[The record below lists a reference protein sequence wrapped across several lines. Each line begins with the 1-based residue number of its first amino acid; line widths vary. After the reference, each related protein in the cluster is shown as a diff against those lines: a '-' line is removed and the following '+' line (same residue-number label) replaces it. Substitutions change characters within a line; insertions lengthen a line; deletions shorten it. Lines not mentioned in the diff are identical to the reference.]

1 MMKALPQALLLIAA
15 AAAFATDARAKAYPS
30 PDAAIDAL
38 VAAVRSGDPRS
49 VAAVLGPRSGALVQS
64 GDPVADKND
73 RAAFAKIFDAKHQ
86 IEVHGTAATL
96 VVGDDARP
104 FPIPLRA
111 VGGRWMF
118 DIAAARQDILDRRV
132 GRNELN
138 AIEVCRAIVDAER
151 DYAGADRTGAGFA
164 EYAQKF
170 MSDAGQK
177 NGLYWP
183 SASGEPQS
191 PLGPLVAEARAQG
204 YNGRHAP
211 YHGYFYKILLS
222 QGSHAQGGAGSYV
235 LHGHMIAGFAVL
247 AYPAKWGDS
256 GVMTFM
262 VDRSG
267 QVLQRNLGR
276 NTARIAPSIARYDPD
291 AGWKPAEAAPAK

>member
-1 MMKALPQALLLIAA
+1 MNVFLRALLALAAATAFAA
-15 AAAFATDARAKAYPS
+15 AAQAKAYPS
-30 PDAAIDAL
+30 PEAAVEAL
-38 VAAVRSGDPRS
+38 GAAVRSDDPRS
-49 VAAVLGPRSGALVQS
+49 VEAVLGPSSGALVQS

-86 IEVHGTAATL
+86 VEVQGAVATL
-96 VVGDDARP
+96 VVGDDNRP
-104 FPIPLRA
+104 FPIKLRA

-118 DIAAARQDILDRRV
+118 DIAAARQDILNRRV

-151 DYAGADRTGAGFA
+151 DYASADRTGAGFA

-170 MSDAGQK
+170 MSDEGQK
-177 NGLYWP
+177 NGLYWQ
-183 SASGEPQS
+183 SAAGEPQS
-191 PLGPLVAEARAQG
+191 PLGPLVATARSQG

-222 QGSHAQGGAGSYV
+222 QGSHAEGGARSYV
-235 LHGHMIAGFAVL
+235 VHGHMIAGFAIL

-256 GVMTFM
+256 GVMTFL

-267 QVLQRNLGR
+267 AVLQRNLGR
-276 NTARIAPSIARYDPD
+276 DTARIAPAMTRYDPD
-291 AGWKPAEAAPAK
+291 AGWKPAEAASAK